1 MTKTKKYRFNV
12 SNGKYTFYPTIEGV
26 GRFDVE
32 ERMKM
37 LYKDSKRIVFM
48 GEVRDQCVFSILPI
62 QIHKILIN
70 IYKLCQKTQNKL
82 VKINTKNYK
91 VN

>member
-12 SNGKYTFYPTIEGV
+12 SNRKYTFYPTIEGV

-48 GEVRDQCVFSILPI
+48 GEVRD
-62 QIHKILIN
+62 
-70 IYKLCQKTQNKL
+70 
-82 VKINTKNYK
+82 
-91 VN
+91 